1 MKYFWTLFILL
12 FSSSSFAAL
21 SGKWQLIY
29 DYGCDGGEK
38 IATYQFESNNTW
50 KSITSSS
57 SGIYATEDDM
67 LILQF
72 NSSKTHPTV
81 YAGNQENLTRYTG
94 IMRNWNGN
102 TGCFELDKVG
112 NLD

>member
-1 MKYFWTLFILL
+1 
-12 FSSSSFAAL
+12 
-21 SGKWQLIY
+21 
-29 DYGCDGGEK
+29 
-38 IATYQFESNNTW
+38 
-50 KSITSSS
+50 
-57 SGIYATEDDM
+57 M

-72 NSSKTHPTV
+72 DSSKKYPTV